1 MDEVAK
7 GRVWTGEQAKQ
18 LGLVDELGGF
28 YQAIDKAKALA
39 KLDGDV
45 RLKRVDGAK
54 SPFEAFEKF
63 LGVSETSARTLAAA
77 AWVLGDPRSQ
87 AILDEMAKARL
98 RAAPGGAA
106 VLADTP
112 VR

>member
-1 MDEVAK
+1 MSDLRLRRSVLYMPGSNQRA
-7 GRVWTGEQAKQ
+7 
-18 LGLVDELGGF
+18 L
-28 YQAIDKAKALA
+28 DKAKTLA
-39 KLDGDV
+39 KLSGDV
-45 RLKRVDGAK
+45 RLKRIDGGQ
-54 SPFEAFEKF
+54 SPFEALEKL
-63 LGVSETSARTLAAA
+63 LGVSETSVKTLAAA

-98 RAAPGGAA
+98 RAAPGGAS

>member
-1 MDEVAK
+1 MYIADAK
-7 GRVWTGEQAKQ
+7 RLTHEGARKMMAT
-18 LGLVDELGGF
+18 
-28 YQAIDKAKALA
+28 AIDKAREA
-39 KLDGDV
+39 KLAISCCITDAGGHVIVLERMDG
-45 RLKRVDGAK
+45 GK
-54 SPFEAFEKF
+54 SPFEAFERF
-63 LGVSETSARTLAAA
+63 LGVSETSAKTLAAA

-98 RAAPGGAA
+98 RAAPGGAS